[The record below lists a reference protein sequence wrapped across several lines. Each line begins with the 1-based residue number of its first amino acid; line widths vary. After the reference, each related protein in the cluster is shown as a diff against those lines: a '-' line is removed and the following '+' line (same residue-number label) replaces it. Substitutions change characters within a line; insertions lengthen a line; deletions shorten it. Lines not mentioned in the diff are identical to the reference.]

1 MTTNELQNEFY
12 DKVGFSRL
20 EIYNNKMEDGRI
32 WVFITL
38 HAMKVRLSA
47 RNLAWA
53 NRELKNK
60 GIAIIG
66 YDGVGHE
73 CKSDFYFQCPSSQLR
88 MYKKLSHATFAN
100 N

>member
-1 MTTNELQNEFY
+1 MTVSELQDKFY
-12 DKVGFSRL
+12 DKLGFRRL
-20 EIYNNKMEDGRI
+20 EIYNDKMEDGRI
-32 WVFITL
+32 NVFITYC
-38 HAMKVRLSA
+38 AMKVRLSA

-60 GIAIIG
+60 GVAIIG

-73 CKSDFYFQCPSSQLR
+73 CKSDFYFHYPSSQLR